1 MNKLFTTAAL
11 VCALSLGFT
20 SCSKDDGKVEES
32 KLSDA
37 TAVTAIATIEI
48 PSGAKVFYDFKTNT
62 VQDEGKG
69 MINLSSLYGSTLQ
82 NTSPTNYKMGY
93 FDKENTSIEKL
104 TLSSVLSADIKLTDK
119 LGIDASSAPGG
130 KPSTDPTWIIYD
142 YNNNHAVYP
151 TPNRYIVMY
160 KGEKLSTT
168 TDELYVIQAGGITAV
183 KQDAS
188 YKINFKKFVK

>member
-20 SCSKDDGKVEES
+20 SCSKDDDKGEEN

-48 PSGAKVFYDFKTNT
+48 PAGAKVFYDFKTNT
-62 VQDEGKG
+62 VQEEGKG
-69 MINLSSLYGSTLQ
+69 MINLSGTYGSTLQ
-82 NTSPTNYKMGY
+82 NTSTANYKMGY

-119 LGIDASSAPGG
+119 LGIEFAG
-130 KPSTDPTWIIYD
+130 KNQPTKDPNWIIYD
-142 YNNNHAVYP
+142 HENNYSVDAK
-151 TPNRYIVMY
+151 PNRYVVLF
-160 KGEKLSTT
+160 KGEKLSATS
-168 TDELYVIQAGGITAV
+168 DELYVIQAGKITALRG
-183 KQDAS
+183 DAT
-188 YKINFKKFVK
+188 YNINFKKFLK

>member
-20 SCSKDDGKVEES
+20 SCSKDDDKVEES

-69 MINLSSLYGSTLQ
+69 MINLSGTYGSTLQ
-82 NTSPTNYKMGY
+82 NTSTANYKMGY
-93 FDKENTSIEKL
+93 FDQENTSIEKL
-104 TLSSVLSADIKLTDK
+104 SLSSVLSADIKLTDK
-119 LGIDASSAPGG
+119 LGIEFAG
-130 KPSTDPTWIIYD
+130 TDQPTKDPNWIIYD
-142 YNNNHAVYP
+142 HDNNYSVYAK
-151 TPNRYIVMY
+151 PNRYVVLF
-160 KGEKLSTT
+160 KGEKLSATS
-168 TDELYVIQAGGITAV
+168 DELYVIQAGKITAL
-183 KQDAS
+183 KGDAT
-188 YKINFKKFVK
+188 YNINFKKFVK